1 MKFGSTEFN
10 DNLIQL
16 IKNAKYRHP
25 SYEKVVEIAKQ
36 MSVHVYGDKPL
47 ELLDRVRPGEDEKI
61 KQYRVN
67 NYEATTKAPCGK
79 AIKIVSKMFN
89 PNLASI
95 KFNTESEASRRLM
108 EYTTYYFPEYNSL
121 LSFNKDVTLKKMIA
135 DPNALM
141 AVKPMVPVQ
150 NDAEP
155 VRPVVVIYGSPAIW
169 WWDYE
174 HYLISVGVSTTTGSP
189 LDKPKKVFTFEYY
202 DDTRFIKFDAS
213 VGPDDSLTITELPE
227 SYVHNFT
234 DKEGYPTI
242 PAWKLRGNT
251 IALDSGMTIYE
262 SFFADAQPHWNLSI
276 VHESDLLGA
285 FVKHMNPQRYI
296 IGEQCTNEIER
307 EGIKIRCYNGVLMSH
322 DGKYREQCPACHGT
336 GKTASSPY
344 EDHVVLKS
352 KLDEMQNLTMDPIG
366 YVKVPTEA
374 TQLLQERAD
383 ACVDKGSAAINMD
396 IEDKVGENQSG
407 IAKVYDRSA
416 QNDTIYD
423 MACVMFDIHFQNQ
436 YYFIDK
442 YLNSVSEAAA
452 GRTDS
457 DKNLPQI
464 NKPTRFNIES
474 IAELIAGFKA
484 GKDGGLDRSYM
495 QAKTIEIINREFE
508 TDPERKTY
516 YSMLINLDPLYFM
529 SDMEINGYLN
539 RGLVKKTD
547 VVIHANL
554 KMFVDRAIEE
564 NQAFIN
570 LKKSEQLAKLTE
582 YAQELITEEEPN
594 IEPPEI

>member
-1 MKFGSTEFN
+1 
-10 DNLIQL
+10 
-16 IKNAKYRHP
+16 
-25 SYEKVVEIAKQ
+25 
-36 MSVHVYGDKPL
+36 
-47 ELLDRVRPGEDEKI
+47 
-61 KQYRVN
+61 
-67 NYEATTKAPCGK
+67 
-79 AIKIVSKMFN
+79 
-89 PNLASI
+89 
-95 KFNTESEASRRLM
+95 
-108 EYTTYYFPEYNSL
+108 
-121 LSFNKDVTLKKMIA
+121 
-135 DPNALM
+135 
-141 AVKPMVPVQ
+141 
-150 NDAEP
+150 
-155 VRPVVVIYGSPAIW
+155 
-169 WWDYE
+169 
-174 HYLISVGVSTTTGSP
+174 
-189 LDKPKKVFTFEYY
+189 
-202 DDTRFIKFDAS
+202 
-213 VGPDDSLTITELPE
+213 
-227 SYVHNFT
+227 
-234 DKEGYPTI
+234 
-242 PAWKLRGNT
+242 
-251 IALDSGMTIYE
+251 
-262 SFFADAQPHWNLSI
+262 
-276 VHESDLLGA
+276 
-285 FVKHMNPQRYI
+285 
-296 IGEQCTNEIER
+296 
-307 EGIKIRCYNGVLMSH
+307 
-322 DGKYREQCPACHGT
+322 
-336 GKTASSPY
+336 
-344 EDHVVLKS
+344 
-352 KLDEMQNLTMDPIG
+352 MQNLTMDPIG